1 MTDSHGRP
9 SFGAVFFLLLQFPDK
24 LSRMTS
30 PRARKLLLILA
41 ANIVAFMMVG
51 CAGYQLGGS
60 KPSHLAE
67 VTKLY
72 VPTFENKTLE
82 PRLGVLVTNA
92 VIKQLQVDGTYE
104 ITTAEDADA
113 VLAGRIEGINRSQ
126 FRADRTNV
134 LRTSQL
140 LLTLNT
146 NYTINKSGSG
156 IPLHEGS
163 ASANS
168 YVILDAN
175 FQLSETQALE
185 DAAQR
190 LAGRLVTDISEGW

>member
-1 MTDSHGRP
+1 MIP
-9 SFGAVFFLLLQFPDK
+9 S
-24 LSRMTS
+24 
-30 PRARKLLLILA
+30 RARSLFLILA
-41 ANIVAFMMVG
+41 ADVVAFMLVG

-60 KPSHLAE
+60 KPSHLSE
-67 VTKLY
+67 VTKLH
-72 VPTFENKTLE
+72 VPTFENKSLE
-82 PRLGVLVTNA
+82 PRLAVLVTNA
-92 VIKQLQVDGTYE
+92 VIKQIQADGTYE
-104 ITTAEDADA
+104 ITTAEEADA
-113 VLAGRIEGINRSQ
+113 VLEGRIEGINRSQ

-146 NYTINKSGSG
+146 TYTINKSGSG

-163 ASANS
+163 ASADS

-190 LAGRLVTDISEGW
+190 LAGRLATDIAEGW